1 VAQLTFPESMDKLD
15 VNDPAAALRVVENY
29 IGYICERTDFALRN
43 VTKNVTAAGVSSVEI
58 LVLISAMQQTL
69 AALQSTVNQ
78 LNGSVN
84 SLSGQVTALRTTVGD
99 ANGGLVKDVADLTTS
114 MSGVQSSISTIQD
127 DIEDLDRRVTALEQ
141 AQPSG
146 T

>member
-1 VAQLTFPESMDKLD
+1 MDKLD

-29 IGYICERTDFALRN
+29 IGYICERTDFAMRN
-43 VTKNVTAAGVSSVEI
+43 VTRNVTAAGVSSVEI

-99 ANGGLVKDVADLTTS
+99 ANGGLVKNVVDLTAS
-114 MSGVQSSISTIQD
+114 MGNVQGSITTMQGSITAIQS